1 MEEEGEKKKKEK
13 KKKKKK
19 KKKKGRK
26 DKREEDIASNLGRKT
41 VCTLVRHK
49 YAYMIN
55 DNCF

>member
-1 MEEEGEKKKKEK
+1 MEEEGRKKKKRK
-13 KKKKKK
+13 RR
-19 KKKKGRK
+19 GK